1 MSIFSPIL
9 DKIMCLNRG
18 MYSSTGDMAVVQIA
32 INPKMPRI
40 SHPTNR
46 LDRWSSLVSSLE
58 ASPAMRPSSQG
69 RWRFTGNHK
78 LRRDQRI
85 KRDSFLKE
93 IEELRQVYN
102 FQFMQVTECK
112 VLVNCKF
119 PMAKTKGR
127 GIQACMK
134 YD

>member
-1 MSIFSPIL
+1 M
-9 DKIMCLNRG
+9 
-18 MYSSTGDMAVVQIA
+18 
-32 INPKMPRI
+32 
-40 SHPTNR
+40 NR
-46 LDRWSSLVSSLE
+46 LDCWSHLVSNWE
-58 ASPAMRPSSQG
+58 ASLAMGLSSQG
-69 RWRFTGNHK
+69 HWRFIGN
-78 LRRDQRI
+78 RRLCQDQII

>member
-1 MSIFSPIL
+1 
-9 DKIMCLNRG
+9 
-18 MYSSTGDMAVVQIA
+18 MAVVQIA

-85 KRDSFLKE
+85 KRESFLKE
-93 IEELRQVYN
+93 IEELQQVYSL
-102 FQFMQVTECK
+102 QLIQVTEHK
-112 VLVNCKF
+112 SLIKL
-119 PMAKTKGR
+119 
-127 GIQACMK
+127 
-134 YD
+134 